1 MTTTRTSSSAPR
13 SSAYHVFLSFRGE
26 DNRRTFVDHLYTAL
40 ANAGFR
46 TFRDDYG
53 MERGESIKLELH
65 RAIEDS
71 RVSIVVFSRNY
82 ASSSWCLDELVM
94 ILEKRRR
101 EDSSHVVLPVFYHV
115 DPSEVRKQTG
125 DYAEALARHEE
136 RFEGEANEWKEKLK
150 GWKEALEEAA
160 NLTGM
165 VLQNQADG
173 HESKFIQKIVKV
185 VEDKLRRTVLNVS
198 PYPIGLHSR
207 AKRIHLW
214 LQDEGSDVGI
224 VAICGMG
231 GIGKTTIAK
240 FVYNLNFSNFEG
252 SSFLA
257 DIREV
262 SRQQNGLIRLQR
274 QLLSDIVKGRKE
286 KINNIDE
293 GIVKIKEAVGSKRVL
308 VILDDVDKREQ
319 LHALLGMLDWLSLGS
334 KMIITSRHEG
344 LLKTHECCKVRRVE
358 LLDLNESLELFSWH
372 AFGQNHPSDDYLVES
387 QMAVKYCRGLP
398 LAIKTLSSSLS
409 GKSRDVWKSHLQKLK
424 EIPDS
429 EILEKLKLSYDSLQ
443 DDHDKDL
450 FLDIACFFVGMD
462 KDSTVTIL
470 DGCDYYTLVGIE
482 NLIDRTLLTIDMHNK
497 LVMHQLIQEMG
508 REIVRQESPKVLGER
523 SRLWNHK
530 DSFHVLR
537 EKIGTKKIT
546 GLVLDMHFL
555 KEDKSLG
562 NSFGHLKESNSNKHK
577 SYHFEIFSGLLK
589 GSANKNWNEEVLE
602 VDAFAGMSNLQLLQI
617 SDVQL
622 HGNCKNF
629 PKGLR
634 WLYWSH
640 CPLQSTP
647 NDFPFDKLVAL
658 QMPYSS
664 LKNVF
669 NGTKCPVGLKILDLS
684 HSHNLFAT
692 PDLSML
698 PNLERLVLENCTG
711 LVEINESIGLL
722 QRLIFLNLRNCQK
735 LKKLPKT
742 ICGLKSMATLD
753 ISGCINIEELPTEL
767 GNMDS
772 LTVLL
777 ADGTEINHYSITL
790 EVKTW
795 NFFVL
800 TWPLS
805 VRRVPKILWVSF
817 PQSLVYLSIAKCNLF
832 DDTFPR
838 EFGNLSSLQILNL
851 SMNPICSLPN
861 CVKDLRSLRV
871 LWLKSCPSLRS
882 LELWKNIKILHT
894 SGSKSLEKITFGS
907 VRRTSSVNYCRCTS
921 LFEIE
926 GRFKLEPLERV
937 DAELINNL
945 GLFDFE
951 AMDKPPVLLLRWRST
966 MRTVR
971 HLGIYEPHTFYTH
984 LRGSNVPVKFILKNV
999 GSSIS
1004 FTVPSDVNFK
1014 IQGMSMCFVYAH
1026 SRPRAPFSWSTDPF
1040 PHIIINNATRHLKWS
1055 FCPSFFAIPGADE
1068 DFLWLSYWKFE
1079 DLLEGGD
1086 ELNIS
1091 IFTSQDFHVK
1101 EVGVHLVYE
1110 ESQVKKSTQCASLEV
1125 AQQIHPYGKV
1135 VPGCCNGSCL
1145 KCKNYPVPAK
1155 PGSTRVI
1162 RLGIHPKKCLD
1173 CPGGGYLVRHHSR
1186 RITPF
1191 EPLDVVCK
1199 KLIHKK

>member
-1 MTTTRTSSSAPR
+1 MIDAPKNEHFIISTLISLTFISSVCSMTTTGTASSAPR
-13 SSAYHVFLSFRGE
+13 SSAYHVFLSFRGQ
-26 DNRRTFVDHLYTAL
+26 DTRRTFVDHLYTAL

-65 RAIEDS
+65 RAIEES

-82 ASSSWCLDELVM
+82 SSSSWCLDELVM
-94 ILEKRRR
+94 ILGKRRR
-101 EDSSHVVLPVFYHV
+101 EDSGHVVLPVFYDV
-115 DPSEVRKQTG
+115 DPSEVRKKTG

-185 VEDKLRRTVLNVS
+185 VEDKLRRTILNVS
-198 PYPIGLHSR
+198 PHPIGLHSR
-207 AKRIHLW
+207 AKHIHLW
-214 LQDEGSDVGI
+214 LQDEGSDIGI

-240 FVYNLNFSNFEG
+240 SVYNLNFSNFEG

-262 SRQQNGLIRLQR
+262 SGQQNGLIRLQR
-274 QLLSDIVKGRKE
+274 QLLLDIVKGRKE
-286 KINNIDE
+286 KINSIDE
-293 GIVKIKEAVGSKRVL
+293 GIARIKEAVGSKRVL
-308 VILDDVDKREQ
+308 IILDDVDKREQ
-319 LHALLGMLDWLSLGS
+319 LHAILGMLDWLAMGS
-334 KMIITSRHEG
+334 KIIITTRHER
-344 LLKTHECCKVRRVE
+344 LLKTHECCKVYRVE
-358 LLDLNESLELFSWH
+358 LLDHDESLELFSWH
-372 AFGQNHPSDDYLVES
+372 AFGQNQPSDDYLVDS
-387 QMAVKYCRGLP
+387 KKAVSYCRGLP
-398 LAIKTLSSSLS
+398 LAIKTLGSSLF
-409 GKSRDVWKSHLQKLK
+409 GKSIDVWKSQLQKLK
-424 EIPDS
+424 EIPDN

-462 KDSTVTIL
+462 KDSTITIL
-470 DGCDYYTLVGIE
+470 DGCNYYTLVGIE
-482 NLIDRTLLTIDMHNK
+482 NLIDRNLLTVDMHNK
-497 LVMHQLIQEMG
+497 LVMHQLIQELG

-523 SRLWNHK
+523 RRLWNHK

-537 EKIGTKKIT
+537 EKTGTKKIT
-546 GLVLDMHFL
+546 SLVLDMHFL
-555 KEDKSLG
+555 KEEKSVG
-562 NSFGHLKESNSNKHK
+562 NSFGHLKESSSKK
-577 SYHFEIFSGLLK
+577 CKRRHFEIFSGLFK
-589 GSANKNWNEEVLE
+589 GSANKNSNEEVLE

-622 HGNCKNF
+622 CGSYKNF

-669 NGTKCPVGLKILDLS
+669 NGAKCPIVLKILDLS
-684 HSHNLFAT
+684 HSHNLSAT
-692 PDLSML
+692 PDFSML
-698 PNLERLVLENCTG
+698 PNLERLLLENCTG
-711 LVEINESIGLL
+711 LVKINESIGLL
-722 QRLIFLNLRNCQK
+722 QRLVFLNLRNCQK

-742 ICGLKSMATLD
+742 ICGLKSLATLD

-772 LTVLL
+772 LTVIL
-777 ADGTEINHYSITL
+777 ADGTEVNQYSITL
-790 EVKTW
+790 EVKAW

-817 PQSLVYLSIAKCNLF
+817 PQSLAYLSIANCNLF

-851 SMNPICSLPN
+851 SMNPICGLPS

-871 LWLKSCPSLRS
+871 LWLESCPSLRS
-882 LELWKNIKILHT
+882 LKLRENIKILYAVDC
-894 SGSKSLEKITFGS
+894 KSLKKITFRS
-907 VRRTSSVNYCRCTS
+907 VHRISSVTYSGCRS

-926 GRFKLEPLERV
+926 GLFKSVPLERV
-937 DAELINNL
+937 DAERINNL
-945 GLFDFE
+945 GLCDFE
-951 AMDKPPVLLLRWRST
+951 AMDKPPVRLLRGRST
-966 MRTVR
+966 KMRTVR
-971 HLGIYEPHTFYTH
+971 HLGIYEPHTFYTY
-984 LRGSNVPVKFILKNV
+984 LRGSNVPMKFILKNT
-999 GSSIS
+999 S
-1004 FTVPSDVNFK
+1004 
-1014 IQGMSMCFVYAH
+1014 C
-1026 SRPRAPFSWSTDPF
+1026 
-1040 PHIIINNATRHLKWS
+1040 
-1055 FCPSFFAIPGADE
+1055 
-1068 DFLWLSYWKFE
+1068 
-1079 DLLEGGD
+1079 
-1086 ELNIS
+1086 S
-1091 IFTSQDFHVK
+1091 IFSVDPPLFTH
-1101 EVGVHLVYE
+1101 
-1110 ESQVKKSTQCASLEV
+1110 
-1125 AQQIHPYGKV
+1125 
-1135 VPGCCNGSCL
+1135 
-1145 KCKNYPVPAK
+1145 NYQ
-1155 PGSTRVI
+1155 
-1162 RLGIHPKKCLD
+1162 
-1173 CPGGGYLVRHHSR
+1173 
-1186 RITPF
+1186 
-1191 EPLDVVCK
+1191 
-1199 KLIHKK
+1199 